1 MNCFSKLFWRIFSMF
16 PDEKY
21 MIAIPLP
28 YLWLW
33 PVSQIRLDSI
43 STSHPISWT
52 KRSKVSATFVIKKI
66 KLQSYATRK
75 PFSESARTKY
85 QLRSRVRSN
94 LTASVPSSF
103 FFRKFILSW
112 CPLTVQ
118 SNKRMKGWLAGKP
131 NNRVVARNSAI
142 FMVASISWFARN
154 FFVS

>member
-1 MNCFSKLFWRIFSMF
+1 M
-16 PDEKY
+16 
-21 MIAIPLP
+21 
-28 YLWLW
+28 
-33 PVSQIRLDSI
+33 SQIRLDSI

-103 FFRKFILSW
+103 FFSQVLIVVVSTNRTGLIGWKTEQQGGSSELGNFYGCQYFLVCSKFFRI
-112 CPLTVQ
+112 
-118 SNKRMKGWLAGKP
+118 
-131 NNRVVARNSAI
+131 VAATI
-142 FMVASISWFARN
+142 CLLEWD
-154 FFVS
+154 